1 MKLSTRLS
9 AVLVTGLLVSQI
21 SHANGLNAK
30 EMGHRCIDTAYQL
43 KKLAES
49 HHRERCSSDIEI
61 VSAYLE
67 AAGNE
72 IFQEKNDLALRS
84 ITSGEYELN
93 EISKTRPYCARIAPQ
108 TKTFLARVIT
118 LKIELEMLGF
128 ENLRSAG

>member
-1 MKLSTRLS
+1 MKFGYAR
-9 AVLVTGLLVSQI
+9 VSKNEQSLDVQI
-21 SHANGLNAK
+21 
-30 EMGHRCIDTAYQL
+30 Q
-43 KKLAES
+43 KLT
-49 HHRERCSSDIEI
+49 
-61 VSAYLE
+61 
-67 AAGNE
+67 AAGCDE

-118 LKIELEMLGF
+118 LKSELEMLGC